1 MLKIFNIL
9 TCHSVLM
16 NPIRIYGQGQV
27 RAREMRNEAR
37 NKIKN
42 QILKSFLDYAM
53 EIEFYPIIIL
63 MKKFQQGSNIYI
75 LGRSCRRFSGE

>member
-1 MLKIFNIL
+1 
-9 TCHSVLM
+9 M
-16 NPIRIYGQGQV
+16 NPIRTYGREQV
-27 RAREMRNEAR
+27 RAGEIRNEAR

-53 EIEFYPIIIL
+53 EIGFYPIIIL
-63 MKKFQQGSNIYI
+63 MKNFKQGSNIYI